1 MDCAI
6 GDIDVQQDD
15 GTMRG
20 VEIIPEGCQPVSD
33 DRCSSGYMAPSD
45 NVSFPLDSL
54 EQCCK
59 CKEGESCKLCEIPED
74 CTDEEKEEFV
84 TNDNCFEAG
93 VGPSPGPSTGPSPDP
108 SEEEE
113 NGYLLY
119 IGICCSCI
127 LLIMVLFLSL
137 SR

>member
-6 GDIDVQQDD
+6 GDINVTQDD
-15 GTMRG
+15 GSIKG

-59 CKEGESCKLCEIPED
+59 CKEGESCNLCVNPDD
-74 CTDEEKEEFV
+74 CTEEEKEEFV
-84 TNDNCFEAG
+84 TDDNCFEAD
-93 VGPSPGPSTGPSPDP
+93 VGPAPGPSTGPSPDSP
-108 SEEEE
+108 EEEE

-119 IGICCSCI
+119 VGISCSCI
-127 LLIMVLFLSL
+127 LLIVVLFLSL

>member
-6 GDIDVQQDD
+6 GDIDVPQDD
-15 GTMRG
+15 GSIKG

-59 CKEGESCKLCEIPED
+59 CKEGESCNLCVNPDD
-74 CTDEEKEEFV
+74 CTEEEKEEFV
-84 TNDNCFEAG
+84 TDDNCFEPG
-93 VGPSPGPSTGPSPDP
+93 VGPAPGPSTGPSPDS

-119 IGICCSCI
+119 IGIGCSCI
-127 LLIMVLFLSL
+127 ILILVLFLSL